1 LPHTI
6 RRLHWKV
13 YFLEKRDLKRL
24 SRAQLLELLIA
35 LARENQSLRQ
45 QLDDAK
51 QQLSRREIMT
61 EEAGSIAQASLQ
73 LNSVFEAAQSAADQY
88 IENLRRIESEQS
100 ELTERLKTRERQLE
114 EEIERQALQAASAPA
129 EEAPPPPSKRK
140 RSLFGGFKKE

>member
-1 LPHTI
+1 MPHTI